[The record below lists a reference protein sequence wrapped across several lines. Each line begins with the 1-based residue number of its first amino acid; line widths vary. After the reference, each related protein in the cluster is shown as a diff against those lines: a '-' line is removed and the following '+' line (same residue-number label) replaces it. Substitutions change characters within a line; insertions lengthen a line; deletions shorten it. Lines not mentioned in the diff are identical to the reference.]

1 MTPAA
6 ELELVDQ
13 ARTGDDAA
21 FDALLRRRSPSR
33 RRVADE
39 IADPISRRRGRGSDY
54 VRSNGHWALAEW
66 SINHMAP
73 GALFHRRSACPGW
86 EFCYDGHRLAR
97 RQFAP

>member
-21 FDALLRRRSPSR
+21 FEALLRRRSPSR

-39 IADPISRRRGRGSDY
+39 IADPISRRRGRG
-54 VRSNGHWALAEW
+54 
-66 SINHMAP
+66 
-73 GALFHRRSACPGW
+73 
-86 EFCYDGHRLAR
+86 
-97 RQFAP
+97 